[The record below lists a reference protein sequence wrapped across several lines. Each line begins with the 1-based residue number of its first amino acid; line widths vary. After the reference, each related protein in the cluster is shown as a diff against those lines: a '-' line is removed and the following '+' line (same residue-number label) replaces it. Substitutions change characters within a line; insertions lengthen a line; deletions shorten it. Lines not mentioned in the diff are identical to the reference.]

1 MRNLSQDLR
10 FAIRMLAKNP
20 GFTLVAIL
28 TLALGIGANTAIFSV
43 INSLLLHPHG
53 IAHPD
58 RLAAIRARY
67 EKLNLKNIV
76 VSAPDFAFVR
86 DNKQVFAASAIENPG
101 SFNYT
106 GGDWPQR
113 LRGAQV
119 SSQWFEVFE
128 ARPMLGR
135 VFTPEE
141 DQPNANYE
149 VVLAYD
155 AWKSLFGGDPGIIE
169 RNVQLNQQSY
179 KVIGV
184 MGPEFQWPN
193 PTDLWVPMGLK
204 ADAFVLDNIFNE
216 GYLCVARLE
225 GGVSFSNAAAYLA
238 LVTQQVSDDPRAQ
251 GYPKSSGWAMFAVP
265 FTTFVYGDLRTP
277 LFILLGA
284 VGFVLLIA
292 CSNVAGLLLARATGR
307 MKEFAIRT
315 ALGASP
321 WRLAGQMLTESL
333 VLATAGMIVALL
345 IAGGA
350 IRVLL
355 ALSPENMATGVVVSI
370 DRYVL
375 LFTVVMAGLSAVI
388 FGAAPAW
395 QIALTD
401 PQRNLQQ
408 GRGTGGGSRGGH
420 RFRDLLVV
428 GELALALVLLAS
440 AGVFLKSLAHLRD
453 VDVGFRPH
461 GVMTAAVALPDRQYE
476 TDAKQVAFLR
486 SVLDHLATAPGVESA
501 AAGVPIPFSG
511 FGGSAS
517 FNIEGR
523 VLPPGDPGPHG
534 DIRQVSPRYFDTM
547 GIRLMRGRV
556 FTDQD
561 TKDGQPV
568 VVIDENLARLY
579 WPNQDAVGQHMRNG
593 TKQPWATIVGIVSPV
608 RHSQVVGEE
617 ASSIGVEGA
626 GKGVYYYSL
635 YQAPSTSMFLMARTR
650 GDAASAGAAIRE
662 AVHAVDPDQPISD
675 LKTMDQ
681 RVALSL
687 GPRRSAVT
695 LLTIFAVM
703 ALGLSAVGLF
713 GLVRYSVAQRTQE
726 IGVRMAL
733 GASRRD
739 VLGMVLRE
747 GLRLALGGIFGGL
760 LAAFALTRVLASL
773 LYGVSATDPL
783 TFGGMAL
790 LLTLVALLASWIPA
804 RRATRVDPLVALRY
818 E

>member
-1 MRNLSQDLR
+1 MRNLFQDAR
-10 FAIRMLAKNP
+10 FAIRMLAKNT
-20 GFTLVAIL
+20 GFTFVAIL

-43 INSLLLHPHG
+43 INGLLLHPNG
-53 IAHPD
+53 IAHPE
-58 RLAAIRARY
+58 RLAAIRVRY

-76 VSAPDFAFVR
+76 ISAPDFGFVR
-86 DNKQVFAASAIENPG
+86 DNQQVFAASAIQQPG

-113 LRGAQV
+113 LRGSLV
-119 SSQWFEVFE
+119 SAQWFDVFE

-135 VFTPEE
+135 VFTAEE
-141 DQPNANYE
+141 DQPNANHE

-169 RNVQLNQQSY
+169 RNIQLNQQPY
-179 KVIGV
+179 KVVGV

-193 PTDLWVPMGLK
+193 PTDLWIPMGLK

-216 GYLCVARLE
+216 NYLCVARLRE
-225 GGVSFSNAAAYLA
+225 GVSLSNAAAYLA
-238 LVTQQVSDDPRAQ
+238 LMTQQISDDPRAQ
-251 GYPKSSGWAMFAVP
+251 GFPKSSGWAMFAVP

-307 MKEFAIRT
+307 MKEFGIRT

-321 WRLAGQMLTESL
+321 WRLAGQMMTESL
-333 VLATAGMIVALL
+333 VLAASGMILGLL
-345 IAGGA
+345 IANGA
-350 IRVLL
+350 IRALL
-355 ALSPENMATGVVVSI
+355 ALSPENIATGVVVSI

-375 LFTVVMAGLSAVI
+375 LFTVVMAGFSAII

-440 AGVFLKSLAHLRD
+440 AGVFLKSLAHIRD

-461 GVMTAAVALPDRQYE
+461 GLMTAALALPERQYD
-476 TDAKQVAFLR
+476 TDAKKVAFLR
-486 SVLDHLATAPGVESA
+486 STLDHLATSPGVESA
-501 AAGVPIPFSG
+501 AAGLPIPFSG
-511 FGGSAS
+511 FGGSNS
-517 FNIEGR
+517 FSIEGR
-523 VLPPGDPGPHG
+523 VLPPSDPGPHG

-561 TKDGQPV
+561 TKDAQPV

-579 WPNQDAVGQHMRNG
+579 WPNQDAVGQHMRLD
-593 TKQPWATIVGIVSPV
+593 TKQPWATVVGVVSPV

-617 ASSIGVEGA
+617 ASSVGVEGA
-626 GKGVYYYSL
+626 DKGVFYYSL
-635 YQAPSTSMFLMARTR
+635 YQTPSAATFLMARAR

-662 AVHAVDPDQPISD
+662 AVHAVDPGQPVSD

-681 RVALSL
+681 RISLSL

-703 ALGLSAVGLF
+703 ALSLSAVGLF
-713 GLVRYSVAQRTQE
+713 GLVRYSVEQRTQE

-747 GLRLALGGIFGGL
+747 GLRLALAGVCGGL

-790 LLTLVALLASWIPA
+790 LLILVALLASWIPA
-804 RRATRVDPLVALRY
+804 RRATRVEPLVALRY

>member
-1 MRNLSQDLR
+1 MRNLYQDLR
-10 FAIRMLAKNP
+10 FAIRMLAKNL

-58 RLAAIRARY
+58 RLVAIRARY

-76 VSAPDFAFVR
+76 ISAPDFAFVR
-86 DNKQVFAASAIENPG
+86 DNKQVFAASAIEQAG

-106 GGDWPQR
+106 GSDWPQR

-119 SSQWFEVFE
+119 SSQWFDVFE

-155 AWKSLFGGDPGIIE
+155 AWKSFFGGDRGIIE
-169 RNVQLNQQSY
+169 RNIQLNQQSY

-216 GYLCVARLE
+216 NYLCVARLQ
-225 GGVSFSNAAAYLA
+225 GGVSFSNAAAYLS
-238 LVTQQVSDDPRAQ
+238 LMTQQVADDPRAK
-251 GYPKSSGWAMFAVP
+251 GFPKSSGWAMFAVP
-265 FTTFVYGDLRTP
+265 FTTFVYGDLRKP

-307 MKEFAIRT
+307 MREFAIRT

-321 WRLAGQMLTESL
+321 WRLAGQMLAESL
-333 VLATAGMIVALL
+333 VLATTGMILALM

-350 IRVLL
+350 IQALL
-355 ALSPENMATGVVVSI
+355 ALSPENMSTGVIVSI

-375 LFTVVMAGLSAVI
+375 LFTVLMAGLSAII

-408 GRGTGGGSRGGH
+408 GRGAGGGSRAGH

-440 AGVFLKSLAHLRD
+440 AGVFLKSLGHLRD
-453 VDVGFRPH
+453 VDVGFRPQ
-461 GVMTAAVALPDRQYE
+461 GLMTAALTLPEREYE
-476 TDAKQVAFLR
+476 TDAKKAAFLR
-486 SVLDHLATAPGVESA
+486 SALDHLATAPGVESA
-501 AAGVPIPFSG
+501 AAGLPIPFSG
-511 FGGSAS
+511 FGGSSS
-517 FNIEGR
+517 FYIEGR

-534 DIRQVSPRYFDTM
+534 DIRGVSPRYFDTL

-561 TKDGQPV
+561 TKDAQPV
-568 VVIDENLARLY
+568 VVVDENLARLY
-579 WPNQDAVGQHMRNG
+579 WPNQDAVGQHMRLD
-593 TKQPWATIVGIVSPV
+593 TKDPWATIVGIVSPV

-617 ASSIGVEGA
+617 ASSLGVEGA
-626 GKGVYYYSL
+626 GKGVFYYSL
-635 YQAPSTSMFLMARTR
+635 YQLPSASTFLMARTR
-650 GDAASAGAAIRE
+650 GDAASAEAAIRE
-662 AVHAVDPDQPISD
+662 AVHAVDPGQPISD
-675 LKTMDQ
+675 VKTMDQ

-747 GLRLALGGIFGGL
+747 GLRLALAGVVGGL

-790 LLTLVALLASWIPA
+790 LLTLVALFASWIPA
-804 RRATRVDPLVALRY
+804 RRATRVDPMVALRY

>member
-1 MRNLSQDLR
+1 MSNLYQDLR

-58 RLAAIRARY
+58 RLVAIRARY
-67 EKLNLKNIV
+67 EKLNLKSIV
-76 VSAPDFAFVR
+76 ISAPDFTFVR

-155 AWKSLFGGDPGIIE
+155 AWKSFFGGDPGIIE

-216 GYLCVARLE
+216 NYLCVARLK
-225 GGVSFSNAAAYLA
+225 GGVSFSNAAGYLA
-238 LVTQQVSDDPRAQ
+238 LMTQQVSDDPRAQ

-284 VGFVLLIA
+284 VSFVLLIA

-321 WRLAGQMLTESL
+321 WRLAGQTLTESL

-440 AGVFLKSLAHLRD
+440 AGVFLKSLGHLRD

-486 SVLDHLATAPGVESA
+486 GALDHLATAPGVESA

-635 YQAPSTSMFLMARTR
+635 YQIPSTSMFLMARTR

-662 AVHAVDPDQPISD
+662 AVHAVDPGQPISD

-747 GLRLALGGIFGGL
+747 GLRLALAGVVGGL

-790 LLTLVALLASWIPA
+790 LLTLVALFASWIPA
-804 RRATRVDPLVALRY
+804 RRATRVDPMVALRY